1 MRFRA
6 MAVSL
11 LMFASTVQAADT
23 DTDLA
28 TVTKDQKVQGFRVE
42 SVYTNDGG
50 KPIGARF
57 IHANTGFTLDLLQ
70 IESVPQAY
78 TWVNSWPTSDQ
89 GEPHTQEHLLLGK
102 GTTGRSFAS
111 LDTMWLS
118 TSSAFTQ
125 QWRTSYFF
133 NTSAGGPVFFDL
145 FAAQLNAM
153 LHPNYSDEEI
163 RREVRNFGV
172 SDNPDGSL
180 RLEEK
185 GTVYNEMVSSTG
197 NPYRQLY
204 RAAGHLVYGKA
215 HPLSF
220 NSGGEPSGI
229 RTMKPE
235 DIRNFHRN
243 NYYLANMGTIAA
255 FPKSVAINDILA
267 RIGASLDRLETK
279 PSGRAGQGRDA
290 APAPS
295 PAAEGSIAVYE
306 YPHKNDQQPSPIAL
320 VWPAN
325 RNFSAD
331 EQVLA
336 ELFFDNL
343 AGDATTNLYK
353 LFIDSR
359 TRKLDLGARSVFSD
373 VSADEG
379 GSIMIGFADVASS
392 NLSDEKLREIRAAVT
407 GEIARIANLSDDSP
421 QLKEFND
428 RIRSR
433 VLERRR
439 DLVRFVNSP
448 PGFGSRNTRSS
459 WMDQLLLLERT
470 PDFRKSLTLG
480 PQLTA
485 VTTLLDSGKNV
496 WREQLAKWKITGV
509 APYLAGA
516 RPSPSLIQREENER
530 LQRIRDEEVRVVK
543 TYGAAETRD
552 AILRYRADYDAASA
566 KIEEVAKDIQPPEFV
581 NTPPM
586 TLDDDLVFQATKLGT
601 IRLVSSRFDNNMTS
615 ATLGAAFPV
624 FPVEHD
630 QLRLLSLL
638 PVLMTQVGVIEN
650 AKPVSFEVMSERLRR
665 EILSLDAYFSTNPR
679 TERVELAVRGSGIGM
694 TELQRAIEWM
704 KLVTLTPDWRP
715 ENLPRIRDVVDQQT
729 AGLRNTMQGSEES
742 WVQNPATAYRMQTD
756 AVFLAADSSLT
767 RAHNALRLR
776 WLLKEVPEGDRESVI
791 SFTNLLARAAT
802 RTSRADLRT
811 LLSVLKGS
819 STVPLP
825 ATSAASHRAIV
836 ASFKKL
842 SPAAGKI
849 MIDSAKDFDL
859 TLSEIPDSSLER
871 DWKYLCEALRDD
883 LLTSPAKVLADLEE
897 LRKYVVGTGQSR
909 LFFVS
914 SGETRLA
921 ADAAIKSF
929 ASVIGG
935 QLRAQV
941 GTPRPQF
948 IAHRMS
954 TREGSTAAAR
964 LSYSDGGPVHVGLV
978 AQNMKG
984 GVMISSVPSVH
995 YGDYKDTEKQLDFLS
1010 SRLHAGYGAHGI
1022 FLKTIGAG
1030 LAYSNGL
1037 RASISSGRSGYYAER
1052 TPELPQT
1059 LRFVVNE
1066 LATARRDPKLADYA
1080 IAQAFGELRS
1090 GASYESRAEGI
1101 AADLADAQSPDMVR
1115 RFRQS
1120 ILELRKDPA
1129 LGEKLFDRKDRV
1141 YGRVVPGYNVKGADV
1156 PGALYFAIGPDKQ
1169 LDLLDQYLKTSD
1181 GPETTLHKLYPRD
1194 FWMP

>member
-1 MRFRA
+1 MRLRA
-6 MAVSL
+6 IVVSL
-11 LMFASTVQAADT
+11 LMFATTVQAA

-57 IHANTGFTLDLLQ
+57 IHSNTGFTLDLLQ

-78 TWVNSWPTSDQ
+78 TWVNSWPAGDQ

-133 NTSAGGPVFFDL
+133 NTSAGGTVFFDL
-145 FAAQLNAM
+145 FSAQLNAM

-172 SDNPDGSL
+172 SDNPDGSQ

-185 GTVYNEMVSSTG
+185 GTVYNEMMSSTG

-204 RAAGHLVYGKA
+204 RAAGQLVYGRT

-235 DIRNFHRN
+235 DIRTFHRDH
-243 NYYLANMGTIAA
+243 YYLANMGTIAA
-255 FPKSVAINDILA
+255 FPKSVAIDGILA
-267 RIGASLDRLETK
+267 KIGGALDRLEPK
-279 PSGRAGQGRDA
+279 PSGRIGQGRDA
-290 APAPS
+290 APEPS
-295 PAAEGSIAVYE
+295 PSAEGSIAVYE
-306 YPHKNDQQPSPIAL
+306 YPHKNDQQPSPVAV
-320 VWPAN
+320 VWPAS
-325 RNFSAD
+325 RNLDAAG
-331 EQVLA
+331 QVLA

-343 AGDATTNLYK
+343 AGDPTTNLYK

-359 TRKLDLGARSVFSD
+359 TRKLDIGARSIFTD
-373 VSADEG
+373 VSSDEG
-379 GSIMIGFADVASS
+379 GSIMIGFADVASA
-392 NLSDEKLREIRAAVT
+392 NLTDAKLREIRAAVT
-407 GEIARIANLSDDSP
+407 GEIDRIAALPDDSP
-421 QLKEFND
+421 ELKEFND

-433 VLERRR
+433 VIERRR
-439 DLVRFVNSP
+439 DLIRFVNSP
-448 PGFGSRNTRSS
+448 PGFGARNTRST

-470 PDFRKSLTLG
+470 PEFTKSVTLG
-480 PQLTA
+480 PQLAA
-485 VTTLLDSGKNV
+485 VTTLLGSGKNV

-509 APYLAGA
+509 TPYVAAA
-516 RPSPSLIQREENER
+516 RPSPTLIQREEAER
-530 LQRIRDEEVRVVK
+530 LQRIREEEERVVK
-543 TYGAAETRD
+543 SYGSPGTRE
-552 AILRYRADYDAASA
+552 ALQRYRAEYDAASA
-566 KIEEVAKDIQPPEFV
+566 KIEADAKGIHPPEFV
-581 NTPPM
+581 KTPPM
-586 TLDDDLVFQATKLGT
+586 TLDDDLLFQATKLGT
-601 IRLVSSRFDNNMTS
+601 IRLVSSRFDNMTS

-624 FPVEHD
+624 YPVEHD

-638 PVLMTQVGVIEN
+638 PVLMSQVGVIEN
-650 AKPVSFEVMSERLRR
+650 GKPVPFEVMSERLRN

-679 TERVELAVRGSGIGM
+679 TERVELTVRGSGIG
-694 TELQRAIEWM
+694 TSELQRAIEWM

-715 ENLPRIRDVVDQQT
+715 ENLPRIRDVVDQAT
-729 AGLRNTMQGSEES
+729 SGLRNTMQGSEES
-742 WVQNPATAYRMQTD
+742 WVQNPATAYRMQTNS
-756 AVFLAADSSLT
+756 VFLAADSSLT

-776 WLLKEVPEGDRESVI
+776 WLLKEVPQGDRESVT
-791 SFTNLLARAAT
+791 SFTTQLSRAAT

-811 LLSVLKGS
+811 LLSALSDS

-825 ATSAASHRAIV
+825 AGSPASHRATV
-836 ASFKKL
+836 SAFARL
-842 SPAAGKI
+842 SPTARKI
-849 MIDSAKDFDL
+849 MVDSAKDLDL

-883 LLTSPAKVLADLEE
+883 LLTSPAKVLADLEG

-914 SGETRLA
+914 SGETRTA
-921 ADAAIKSF
+921 ADPAIREF
-929 ASVIGG
+929 ASKIGG
-935 QLRAQV
+935 ELRAQV
-941 GTPRPQF
+941 GTARPQF
-948 IAHRMS
+948 IANRMS
-954 TREGSTAAAR
+954 EREGSTAAPK
-964 LSYSDGGPVHVGLV
+964 LSYSGGVPVQVGLV
-978 AQNMKG
+978 APNMKG
-984 GVMISSVPSVH
+984 GVIISSVPSVQFS
-995 YGDYKDTEKQLDFLS
+995 DYKDREKQLDFLA

-1037 RASISSGRSGYYAER
+1037 RATISSGRSGYYAER

-1066 LATARRDPKLADYA
+1066 LRTAPRDPKLADYA

-1101 AADLADAQSPDMVR
+1101 AADLADGQSPDLVR

-1120 ILELRKDPA
+1120 ILELRNDPA
-1129 LGEKLFDRKDRV
+1129 LGDKLFDRKDRV
-1141 YGRVVPGYNVKGADV
+1141 YGLVVPGYNVKGAEV
-1156 PGALYFAIGPDKQ
+1156 PGAIYFAIGPDKQ
-1169 LDLLDQYLKTSD
+1169 LDLLDHYLKTTD